1 MAKTF
6 VFAWLDGGS
15 WMLILEFPGVAFQ
28 DIYWT
33 CRAHVGGGFK
43 SIFGFVFGRCFIG
56 GLVLKLTGRYF

>member
-1 MAKTF
+1 
-6 VFAWLDGGS
+6 
-15 WMLILEFPGVAFQ
+15 MLILEFPGVAFQ